1 MPRLP
6 RDAHEEELQVAE
18 TIHKGILQIMG
29 VPQFFAGVG
38 RKANVGN
45 FETIDV
51 YSAVAIP
58 MGVTVGELNEGSLRQ
73 IAAEAATIGFE
84 ITSAE
89 TFSRYSMIKS
99 MQNGDK

>member
-6 RDAHEEELQVAE
+6 KDAREEGLPVADVVNQ
-18 TIHKGILQIMG
+18 GILQIMG

-51 YSAVAIP
+51 YSALAIP
-58 MGVTVGELNEGSLRQ
+58 MGVTVGELNEESLRQ
-73 IAAEAATIGFE
+73 ICSEAATIGFE
-84 ITSAE
+84 ITSSE
-89 TFSRYSMIKS
+89 TFSRYSLIKE
-99 MQNGDK
+99 MQAGG